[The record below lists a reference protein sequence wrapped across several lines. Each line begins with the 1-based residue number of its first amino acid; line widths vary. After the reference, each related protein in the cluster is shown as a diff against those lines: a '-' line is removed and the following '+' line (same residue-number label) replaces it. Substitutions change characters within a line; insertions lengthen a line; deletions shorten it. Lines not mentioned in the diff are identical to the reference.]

1 MVKRQRRRIERHLP
15 SVGTIL
21 EGQFNKKRYNAKI
34 VESPNFPDG
43 KAVSFANVLYGS
55 MTAAAKAVTK
65 QSTNGWRFWRIVE

>member
-1 MVKRQRRRIERHLP
+1 MNKRQRRRIERHLP

-21 EGQFNKKRYNAKI
+21 EGQYHKKRYNAKI

-43 KAVSFANVLYGS
+43 RAVSSDNILYRS

-65 QSTNGWRFWRIVE
+65 QSTNGWLFWRIVE